1 MLKPRYLFTQDFS
14 ALRTGL
20 LALPHRV
27 RRFARGEFLWAPG
40 EPFERVYFFESGL
53 ARTSVLG
60 RTGEAARVIAWAGPG
75 TMFPVVHGNRF
86 EIESRIVAEAVSPV
100 VTLEF
105 SSSALEKHL
114 RDSPEFAAATI
125 DWYAKFVNL
134 LLFSVTDVARAPAL
148 PALAS
153 TLLLLFRNEAGAA
166 LARADALEA
175 TQPELARLIGI
186 DRASLVR
193 ALSTLRRS
201 GAVATTR
208 GRLELLDLEALA
220 RAARTP

>member
-1 MLKPRYLFTQDFS
+1 MLEPRYLFTQDFS
-14 ALRTGL
+14 TLRAGL

-40 EPFERVYFFESGL
+40 EPFERVHFFESGL

-75 TMFPVVHGNRF
+75 TMFPVVHGIRF
-86 EIESRIVAEAVSPV
+86 EIESRIVTEAVSPV

-105 SSSALEKHL
+105 PAGALEEHL
-114 RDSPEFAAATI
+114 GASPEFAAATI

-134 LLFSVTDVARAPAL
+134 LLFSAADVARAPAL

-166 LARADALEA
+166 LARGDALET

-193 ALSTLRRS
+193 ALSALRRY

-208 GRLELLDLEALA
+208 GRIELLDHEALR